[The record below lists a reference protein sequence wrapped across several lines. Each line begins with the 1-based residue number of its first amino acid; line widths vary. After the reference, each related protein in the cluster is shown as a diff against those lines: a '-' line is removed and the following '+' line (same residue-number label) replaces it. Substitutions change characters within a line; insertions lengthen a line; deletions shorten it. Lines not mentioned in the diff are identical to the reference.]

1 MTERVVQRV
10 VAIALL
16 LGWLDPLAHQA
27 RSENDPLQSRIEA
40 LSLTTEELKS
50 EEFSPTSV
58 LRGQASLVVGGNRF
72 EGILC
77 SRYFA
82 VIYKK
87 SLWYLRQLA
96 TARWHARQSLGL
108 HVEDRD

>member
-10 VAIALL
+10 VAIALF

-27 RSENDPLQSRIEA
+27 RSETDPLQSRIEA

-58 LRGQASLVVGGNRF
+58 LRGQAWWSAAIGSEASSAVATSL
-72 EGILC
+72 
-77 SRYFA
+77 
-82 VIYKK
+82 
-87 SLWYLRQLA
+87 
-96 TARWHARQSLGL
+96 
-108 HVEDRD
+108 

>member
-10 VAIALL
+10 VAIALF

-27 RSENDPLQSRIEA
+27 RSETDPLQSRIEA

-58 LRGQASLVVGGNRF
+58 LRGQAWWSGQPVGH
-72 EGILC
+72 
-77 SRYFA
+77 SRWGRA
-82 VIYKK
+82 IN
-87 SLWYLRQLA
+87 SGREA
-96 TARWHARQSLGL
+96 AGR
-108 HVEDRD
+108 